1 MWWRR
6 SGVVTGLLVAL
17 EACSVVKPT
26 TPSVVD
32 GHQQGV
38 ASWYGPGFHGRRTA
52 NGEVYDQY
60 ELTAAH
66 QTLPLGTRALVTSLT
81 NGRSVE
87 VRINDRGP
95 FVDGR
100 IVDLSYA
107 AASVIGMIGPG
118 TMPVR
123 LKVIDAPILVA
134 SPRTDAGIAAT
145 RAARPAPASKPAP
158 VAARAAAVPAAAAMP
173 AAAAVPAAAAPEPM
187 PEGSFRILVATL
199 SDAGRAEHLRSRI
212 ALKFP
217 DVDVRPIDVGADR
230 HYRVRIGPYPS
241 RSVALARAE
250 LVNRYGYPAVITD
263 ENAQ

>member
-1 MWWRR
+1 V
-6 SGVVTGLLVAL
+6 G
-17 EACSVVKPT
+17 
-26 TPSVVD
+26 
-32 GHQQGV
+32 GHQSGV

-66 QTLPLGTRALVTSLT
+66 QTLPLGTRALVTSIT

-107 AASVIGMIGPG
+107 AARVIGMIGPG

-123 LKVIDAPILVA
+123 LEVLDAPVQVA
-134 SPRTDAGIAAT
+134 SR
-145 RAARPAPASKPAP
+145 RAAVASSRPAPAREPEPVRDEEPVREAVAVREPAVTARVAPVPPAP
-158 VAARAAAVPAAAAMP
+158 PPAP
-173 AAAAVPAAAAPEPM
+173 T
-187 PEGSFRILVATL
+187 PEGSYAILVATL
-199 SDAGRAEHLRSRI
+199 SDAGMAEHLRSRI
-212 ALKFP
+212 AIKFP

-241 RSVALARAE
+241 RSLAVARAE

-263 ENAQ
+263 ESTR